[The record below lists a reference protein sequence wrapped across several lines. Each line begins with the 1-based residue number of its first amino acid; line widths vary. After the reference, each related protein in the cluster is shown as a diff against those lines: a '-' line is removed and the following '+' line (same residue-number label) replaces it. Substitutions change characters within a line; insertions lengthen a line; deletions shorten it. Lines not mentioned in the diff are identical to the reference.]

1 MQKLTRR
8 REDAKKMNKK
18 VISDQFW
25 DEPEAGRNGVG
36 NGRPEQD
43 LCVFASRRESLFFV
57 SKNGVRCKPVTDRR
71 SGRRRTATTER
82 RCVAGLNRAW
92 VQPRSEASRSTRRR
106 NRPTGSIVPLGREAN
121 DGGSDPALKRPDY
134 CQAPLRG
141 GDLW

>member
-71 SGRRRTATTER
+71 SVPRTSGRRWR
-82 RCVAGLNRAW
+82 R
-92 VQPRSEASRSTRRR
+92 
-106 NRPTGSIVPLGREAN
+106 PLG
-121 DGGSDPALKRPDY
+121 PVTML
-134 CQAPLRG
+134 G
-141 GDLW
+141 GDLIQHLKC